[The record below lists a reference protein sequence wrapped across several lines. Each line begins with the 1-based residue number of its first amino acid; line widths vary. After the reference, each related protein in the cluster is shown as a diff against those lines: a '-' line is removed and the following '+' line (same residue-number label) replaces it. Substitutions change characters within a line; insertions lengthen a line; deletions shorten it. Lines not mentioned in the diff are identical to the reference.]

1 MGSILEKIKSLG
13 TAPLR
18 KPLAIACIG
27 FSMIVVTALIIL
39 GGFLYSIRYYLKRVK
54 VKNEELW
61 ADSKEMIRM
70 RNYLDERELLP
81 ETESVHLDKIFLNKA
96 LNAVNENISESDFDV
111 NALAAAMNMSRST
124 LTRKLKTIT
133 GQTPLEFIRG
143 IKMNKACKMLIAKN
157 KNIGEI
163 ATYLGYYD
171 RKYFTSCFKDEY
183 GMTPSEYQKEH
194 QNKG

>member
-1 MGSILEKIKSLG
+1 
-13 TAPLR
+13 
-18 KPLAIACIG
+18 
-27 FSMIVVTALIIL
+27 
-39 GGFLYSIRYYLKRVK
+39 
-54 VKNEELW
+54 
-61 ADSKEMIRM
+61 M
-70 RNYLDERELLP
+70 RDYLDERESLP
-81 ETESVHLDKIFLNKA
+81 ETESVHLDKILLDKA

-143 IKMNKACKMLIAKN
+143 IKMNKACKMLIEKDR
-157 KNIGEI
+157 NIGEI

-171 RKYFTSCFKDEY
+171 RKYFTSCFKDVY

-194 QNKG
+194 QKRG